1 MTQEMIQRWSS
12 RKFWTMVVASVVF
25 TGLLIAGIID
35 GALYATLILP
45 TIGSYFASNVTA
57 SIWGKR

>member
-1 MTQEMIQRWSS
+1 MTKDIVERWSS
-12 RKFWTMVVASVVF
+12 RKFWTMVLAFIVF
-25 TGLLIAGIID
+25 TALLIAGVITE
-35 GALYATLILP
+35 GLYATLVLP

>member
-1 MTQEMIQRWSS
+1 
-12 RKFWTMVVASVVF
+12 MVSASVVF
-25 TGLLIAGIID
+25 TGLLIAGVID

-57 SIWGKR
+57 SIWGKK